1 MGSRCTGCYSGCVD
15 ITSDQCVK
23 YTGANVSALGIETG
37 DSLASVE
44 AAITSY
50 LLTVISGV
58 GIVPTIE
65 PSYICT
71 IVDGYL
77 PSSPT
82 LVDILTALV
91 RTACDLQTQI
101 TANADAIE
109 TLNDTYTIGTCLS
122 GVTVNSDTHDIVQAV
137 INKLCSISGDVTAL
151 ASNFSNYVK
160 ISEINTYIAT
170 YLAGISTSNKMY
182 TKMVPYVA
190 VEYYGTLTGR
200 FDLTGAGIVGSDWEK
215 IYLCNGQNGTPDKRG
230 RIPVGATTMG
240 SSTFDPVVDPGIS
253 GNPTYAL
260 NTTEGANTVALA
272 VTEMPAHTHTATVVI
287 NDPGHTHTFTSSE
300 DDEATSPGPYVL
312 ASPDEVSIDLSV
324 DPALTGLD
332 GTNVIVTNSISG
344 TGVAHN
350 NIPPVRAC
358 YYIMYIP

>member
-1 MGSRCTGCYSGCVD
+1 MSGCTNCFNGCVE
-15 ITSDQCVK
+15 ITADNCVR
-23 YTGANVSALGIETG
+23 YTGASISALGITTG
-37 DSLASVE
+37 DSLAAVE
-44 AAITSY
+44 NAITAY
-50 LLTVISGV
+50 LLTVISGT
-58 GIVPTIE
+58 GIAPTIE
-65 PSYICT
+65 PSYICS
-71 IVDGYL
+71 IVDTYL
-77 PSSPT
+77 PASPT
-82 LVDILTALV
+82 LVDVLTALV

-101 TANADAIE
+101 TANTTALT
-109 TLNDTYTIGTCLS
+109 TLNADYVIGTCLS
-122 GVTVNSDTHDIVQAV
+122 GVTTSSDTHDIVQAV

-151 ASNFSNYVK
+151 TSSFVNYVK
-160 ISEINTYIAT
+160 ISDINTYIAT

-190 VEYYGTLTGR
+190 VEYYGTLTGK
-200 FDLTGAGIVGSDWEK
+200 FDITGAGLVGGDWEK

-240 SSTFDPVVDPGIS
+240 TSTFDPIVDPAVS

-272 VTEMPAHTHTATVVI
+272 VSEMPAHSHTATVVI

-300 DDEATSPGPYVL
+300 DDDATSPGPYVL

-324 DPALTGLD
+324 DSATTGLD
-332 GTNVIVTNSISG
+332 ETNVIVTNSIEG

-350 NIPPVRAC
+350 NIPPVLAC